1 MEQKKPISHFVAGLI
16 TAGIL
21 IAYSLITSMLTGG
34 KAGPG
39 GGWILYLVII
49 ASLCLFIN
57 LYGNAKGN
65 YESFGNLFAY
75 GFKTTAI
82 LTLVFIIFIIA
93 LSFIMPEMKEQSLEV
108 ARQEMEKQ
116 NKLSDEDIDKSI
128 DLVSK
133 YYWAFM
139 IGSTVLGF
147 IIIGAIG
154 SLLGAAITKK
164 RPYNPLTDQFEGR

>member
-1 MEQKKPISHFVAGLI
+1 MEQKKPISHFIAGLI

-21 IAYSLITSMLTGG
+21 VAYTLITYLISGNNE
-34 KAGPG
+34 PSN
-39 GGWILYLVII
+39 GWISYLVII
-49 ASLCLFIN
+49 AGLSLFVN

-82 LTLVFIIFIIA
+82 MTLVFILFILA
-93 LSFIMPEMKEQSLEV
+93 LYFLMPEMKEKSLEI
-108 ARQEMEKQ
+108 ARLQMEKDG
-116 NKLSDEDIDKSI
+116 KLSDEDINKGI

-133 YYWAFM
+133 YYLPFM
-139 IGSTVLGF
+139 IGSTAIGF

-154 SLLGAAITKK
+154 SLIGAAITKK
-164 RPYNPLTDQFEGR
+164 RPYNPLTDQFEGK